1 MLQHIADD
9 SRTVVSLDDHSIRA
23 LARTDPGLFLQR
35 YVPPLLIDEIQY
47 APELLPLIK
56 LAVDRTGRNGEF
68 WLTGSQSFHLMRNV
82 SESLAGRVGIL
93 TLLGLSSSEISGVP
107 SQAFDPDPTRLV
119 TRMRTVPKLALA
131 EVYQRIATGSMPRL
145 WTEPNMDHETYYRS
159 YVATYLQ
166 RDIRDLSQVA
176 DEMVFLTFM
185 TAVAA
190 RTACPLVMDELA
202 RDVGVSAPTAKRW
215 LSILA
220 SSGIITLV
228 PPYHN
233 NILSRM
239 TKMPLLHMLDTGLA
253 AYLLRWT
260 NPEALERGA
269 MAGQFF
275 ESYVFA
281 ELYKSFAFT
290 GQDPPLY
297 YYRDKNKRE
306 IDVLIHRNGV
316 LHPLEIKKSAAPGA
330 SALKNFRAL
339 DPLSTSSP
347 GQDSLKTDVGS
358 GGVICMADDVIPI
371 DALNSLIPAWLI

>member
-1 MLQHIADD
+1 
-9 SRTVVSLDDHSIRA
+9 
-23 LARTDPGLFLQR
+23 
-35 YVPPLLIDEIQY
+35 
-47 APELLPLIK
+47 
-56 LAVDRTGRNGEF
+56 
-68 WLTGSQSFHLMRNV
+68 
-82 SESLAGRVGIL
+82 
-93 TLLGLSSSEISGVP
+93 
-107 SQAFDPDPTRLV
+107 
-119 TRMRTVPKLALA
+119 MRTVPKPSLA

-176 DEMVFLTFM
+176 DETVFLTFM

-190 RTACPLVMDELA
+190 RTACPLIMDELA
-202 RDVGVSAPTAKRW
+202 RDVGVSIPTVKRW
-215 LSILA
+215 LSILS

-260 NPEALERGA
+260 SPEVLERGA

-281 ELYKSFAFT
+281 ELYKSFAFA

-297 YYRDKNKRE
+297 YYRDKDKRE
-306 IDVLIHRNGV
+306 IDVLIHREGV
-316 LHPLEIKKSAAPGA
+316 LHPLEIKKSAAPGP

-339 DPLSTSSP
+339 NPLTTSSP
-347 GQDSLKTDVGS
+347 GRDSLKTTIGS
-358 GGVICMADDVIPI
+358 GGVLCMTDDVIPI
-371 DALNSLIPAWLI
+371 DATNSLIPAWLI